1 MAKYVLNKVIIAI
14 ITVFV
19 LATATFFMMKLIP
32 GDPFA
37 SVTTKVEVQEAQR
50 AYYGLDKPVV
60 EQYLTYMG
68 NLLKGDLGYS
78 MKKTGRTVVDIIK
91 EAFPTSA
98 VLGLT
103 SLFFAEVIGWTFGML
118 CAQYRNRWPDYV
130 LMVFAVL
137 GIAMP
142 SMVIGPLM
150 RYTFGVALKWLPVT
164 GWGSIE
170 QMIMPSLVL
179 GLGTI
184 AGGTRSMRASMLGVM
199 TQDYV
204 ITARAK
210 GISPIRVVMKHEFK
224 NSLVPLVSNLG
235 VGIAGVMMGSF
246 VVESMFLI
254 PGLGR
259 YFVDSVTNLDYP
271 LLMGLTVFYGTVLVT
286 LNLLV
291 DVLYGFLD
299 PRIRE
304 ATKGAAK

>member
-224 NSLVPLVSNLG
+224 NSLVPLVRPF
-235 VGIAGVMMGSF
+235 A
-246 VVESMFLI
+246 
-254 PGLGR
+254 
-259 YFVDSVTNLDYP
+259 
-271 LLMGLTVFYGTVLVT
+271 
-286 LNLLV
+286 
-291 DVLYGFLD
+291 
-299 PRIRE
+299 
-304 ATKGAAK
+304 

>member
-50 AYYGLDKPVV
+50 AYYGLDKPVF

-150 RYTFGVALKWLPVT
+150 RYTFGVLLKWLPVT
-164 GWGSIE
+164 GWGSVQ
-170 QMIMPSLVL
+170 QMIMPALVL
-179 GLGTI
+179 GMGTI

-271 LLMGLTVFYGTVLVT
+271 LIMGLTVFYGAVLVT